1 MELGRGFLDY
11 FGGWPYD
18 GDRTRVAWRRRSLFG
33 IGMQEIV
40 LICVIALIV
49 VGPKKMPELAR
60 ALGKGYGEFRRAF
73 EEMKRNVETD
83 FQTDEI
89 RRSLLDLPPR
99 PTAFPSA
106 PPVPSESLLTQP
118 PAAEAGS
125 DPIPYPAVMD
135 ASPPPPEQ
143 AATPPPDP
151 PPPSGQAHG

>member
-1 MELGRGFLDY
+1 M
-11 FGGWPYD
+11 
-18 GDRTRVAWRRRSLFG
+18 FG

-73 EEMKRNVETD
+73 DEMKRNVETD

-99 PTAFPSA
+99 PTPAPFA
-106 PPVPSESLLTQP
+106 PPESLLTQQP
-118 PAAEAGS
+118 AAAAEAGQLS
-125 DPIPYPAVMD
+125 AAAGNDPSPYPAVMD
-135 ASPPPPEQ
+135 ASPPPPE
-143 AATPPPDP
+143 APGTPATPNQAPR
-151 PPPSGQAHG
+151 SGQAHG

>member
-1 MELGRGFLDY
+1 M
-11 FGGWPYD
+11 
-18 GDRTRVAWRRRSLFG
+18 FG

-73 EEMKRNVETD
+73 DEMKRNVEND

-99 PTAFPSA
+99 PAAFPNV
-106 PPVPSESLLTQP
+106 PPESLLTQR
-118 PAAEAGS
+118 PAPVPESAAQL
-125 DPIPYPAVMD
+125 YPAVMD

-143 AATPPPDP
+143 PEEVPPPKVSH
-151 PPPSGQAHG
+151 PSGPEHD

>member
-1 MELGRGFLDY
+1 M
-11 FGGWPYD
+11 
-18 GDRTRVAWRRRSLFG
+18 FG

-73 EEMKRNVETD
+73 DEMKRNVETD

-99 PTAFPSA
+99 PTAFSS
-106 PPVPSESLLTQP
+106 VPTESLLTQQP
-118 PAAEAGS
+118 ATAAEN
-125 DPIPYPAVMD
+125 DLLPYPAVMD

-143 AATPPPDP
+143 PESSPA
-151 PPPSGQAHG
+151 PPSVPPAGPAHG

>member
-1 MELGRGFLDY
+1 M
-11 FGGWPYD
+11 
-18 GDRTRVAWRRRSLFG
+18 FG

-73 EEMKRNVETD
+73 DEMKRNVETD

-99 PTAFPSA
+99 PT
-106 PPVPSESLLTQP
+106 PVAYQPESLLTQP
-118 PAAEAGS
+118 PAAADENA
-125 DPIPYPAVMD
+125 PLPYPPVMD
-135 ASPPPPEQ
+135 AAPPPPEP
-143 AATPPPDP
+143 ADASPAPEPPAPAGP
-151 PPPSGQAHG
+151 AHG

>member
-1 MELGRGFLDY
+1 M
-11 FGGWPYD
+11 
-18 GDRTRVAWRRRSLFG
+18 FG

-73 EEMKRNVETD
+73 DEMKRNVETD

-99 PTAFPSA
+99 PTAFSS
-106 PPVPSESLLTQP
+106 VPSESLLTQQP
-118 PAAEAGS
+118 ATAAEN
-125 DPIPYPAVMD
+125 DPLPYPAVMD

-143 AATPPPDP
+143 PESSPA
-151 PPPSGQAHG
+151 PPSVPPAGPAHG

>member
-1 MELGRGFLDY
+1 M
-11 FGGWPYD
+11 
-18 GDRTRVAWRRRSLFG
+18 FG

-73 EEMKRNVETD
+73 DEMKRNVETD

-99 PTAFPSA
+99 PTPVAFV
-106 PPVPSESLLTQP
+106 PPESLLTEQP
-118 PAAEAGS
+118 ASGAES
-125 DPIPYPAVMD
+125 VPLPYPEMMD
-135 ASPPPPEQ
+135 ASPPPPELPT
-143 AATPPPDP
+143 ALPPQSTV
-151 PPPSGQAHG
+151 PPSGQTHG

>member
-1 MELGRGFLDY
+1 
-11 FGGWPYD
+11 
-18 GDRTRVAWRRRSLFG
+18 VFG

-73 EEMKRNVETD
+73 DEMKRNVETD

-99 PTAFPSA
+99 PTAFSHV
-106 PPVPSESLLTQP
+106 PPESLLTQQ
-118 PAAEAGS
+118 PATVAEN
-125 DPIPYPAVMD
+125 DPLPYPAVLD
-135 ASPPPPEQ
+135 ASPPQPEKLESV
-143 AATPPPDP
+143 PPPDP
-151 PPPSGQAHG
+151 VPPSGPAHG

>member
-1 MELGRGFLDY
+1 M
-11 FGGWPYD
+11 
-18 GDRTRVAWRRRSLFG
+18 FG

-99 PTAFPSA
+99 PTVSPSA
-106 PPVPSESLLTQP
+106 PAVPSESLLTQP
-118 PAAEAGS
+118 PAAAAED
-125 DPIPYPAVMD
+125 DPLPYPAVMD

-143 AATPPPDP
+143 PATAPPPHP
-151 PPPSGQAHG
+151 VPPSVNEHD